1 MRLCKPLPQSSARL
15 CRPYRFSHRTYR
27 HYATGQSQD
36 VAQPRGPSAA
46 ATKEPKNEEEPF
58 NVDPVNKKIETAVG
72 DLPLSPVMD
81 PSFWEAR
88 QRYQTPKAKPGKAQ
102 NSVERQFRRL
112 PKFFLQ
118 DFNLIQHPET
128 GAPWWVPRSL
138 MRHESHVVERL
149 DEEGIS
155 EAIQKETEAAA
166 GAEKDTTP
174 TPESEEGDDAS
185 IVADTDSGKGGRPYG
200 PSAYA
205 LARKDLFAAFKT
217 EGSGFMNSHKRLFGG
232 SSSRYRIFGSRA
244 VWREDMDTYI
254 LDLMQREVVDHLLYL
269 ARLCAEQGRYYV
281 VRCYG
286 WDDVQHKHKGALLWF
301 QSETQGGTP
310 PGPFATLDTHTRNL
324 HGENNPVTVAVH
336 NMPMLLGDE
345 QAARL
350 KSEARV
356 FGEGSIFML
365 AGRRTTDLQANLWRL
380 QGLMRDP
387 EHSRDGASPILGY
400 DPEDGTCL
408 VPAIV
413 PDLELGIGREDQSI
427 SLDVRR
433 EMVKEWETRKTKG
446 YRVVFLDNLKPLRDL
461 SEPSFE
467 KFQCYPQQIVAND
480 FGYQSD
486 FRYYRP
492 CSFAMYGMESEP
504 VEPKEKWIIAVRL
517 WILQH
522 ISFGGYRCHG
532 QAFA

>member
-1 MRLCKPLPQSSARL
+1 MSS
-15 CRPYRFSHRTYR
+15 
-27 HYATGQSQD
+27 SQD
-36 VAQPRGPSAA
+36 VAQPRAPSAA
-46 ATKEPKNEEEPF
+46 ATKEPKNEDEPF
-58 NVDPVNKKIETAVG
+58 KVDPVNKKIETAVG

-102 NSVERQFRRL
+102 NSVERQFRANPFAKALATPLRQCSITHQRL

-138 MRHESHVVERL
+138 MRHESHVAEHP
-149 DEEGIS
+149 DKEEIS
-155 EAIQKETEAAA
+155 EAIQKQEAAIN
-166 GAEKDTTP
+166 AEKDVTTTP
-174 TPESEEGDDAS
+174 PENEEEGKAS
-185 IVADTDSGKGGRPYG
+185 VVADTDTSKAGRPYG

-232 SSSRYRIFGSRA
+232 SSSRYRIFGGRA

-254 LDLMQREVVDHLLYL
+254 LDLMRREVVDHLLYL
-269 ARLCAEQGRYYV
+269 SRLCVEQARYYI

-301 QSETQGGTP
+301 QNETEGEAL
-310 PGPFATLDTHTRNL
+310 PGPFATFDTHTRNL
-324 HGENNPVTVAVH
+324 QGENNPVTVAVH

-365 AGRRTTDLQANLWRL
+365 AGRRTADLQANLWRL
-380 QGLMRDP
+380 QGYLAD
-387 EHSRDGASPILGY
+387 
-400 DPEDGTCL
+400 
-408 VPAIV
+408 
-413 PDLELGIGREDQSI
+413 
-427 SLDVRR
+427 
-433 EMVKEWETRKTKG
+433 
-446 YRVVFLDNLKPLRDL
+446 YRNMP
-461 SEPSFE
+461 
-467 KFQCYPQQIVAND
+467 
-480 FGYQSD
+480 
-486 FRYYRP
+486 
-492 CSFAMYGMESEP
+492 
-504 VEPKEKWIIAVRL
+504 
-517 WILQH
+517 
-522 ISFGGYRCHG
+522 
-532 QAFA
+532 

>member
-1 MRLCKPLPQSSARL
+1 MAPDPAHGSEIYEHVLQPPDYPVSYDSITAHYHKGVTSAAGGASEATTRPAKYLDYCISAFGTCQHDSPTSQDLGLFRLHLENTAKYSLQRLELHAAADSNVVMRLCKAVPQSSARL
-15 CRPYRFSHRTYR
+15 CRYYSSSHRIYR
-27 HYATGQSQD
+27 HYATGKSRD
-36 VAQPRGPSAA
+36 VAQPRAPSAA
-46 ATKEPKNEEEPF
+46 ATKEPKNQEESF

-88 QRYQTPKAKPGKAQ
+88 QRYQTPKAKAGKAQ
-102 NSVERQFRRL
+102 NSVERQFRANPFAKALATPLRQCSITHQRL

-138 MRHESHVVERL
+138 MRHESHVAEHP
-149 DEEGIS
+149 DKEEIL
-155 EAIQKETEAAA
+155 EAIQKEEAAIS
-166 GAEKDTTP
+166 AEKDVTTTTP
-174 TPESEEGDDAS
+174 ENEEGKAS
-185 IVADTDSGKGGRPYG
+185 VAAETDTGKEGRPYG
-200 PSAYA
+200 PSVYA
-205 LARKDLFAAFKT
+205 LARKDLFAAFTT
-217 EGSGFMNSHKRLFGG
+217 ERSGFMNSHKRLFGG

-254 LDLMQREVVDHLLYL
+254 LDLMRRQVVDHLLYL
-269 ARLCAEQGRYYV
+269 SRLCAEQARYYI

-301 QSETQGGTP
+301 QNEAEGETP
-310 PGPFATLDTHTRNL
+310 PGPFATFDTHTRNL

-380 QGLMRDP
+380 QGYLAD
-387 EHSRDGASPILGY
+387 
-400 DPEDGTCL
+400 
-408 VPAIV
+408 
-413 PDLELGIGREDQSI
+413 
-427 SLDVRR
+427 
-433 EMVKEWETRKTKG
+433 
-446 YRVVFLDNLKPLRDL
+446 YRNIP
-461 SEPSFE
+461 
-467 KFQCYPQQIVAND
+467 
-480 FGYQSD
+480 
-486 FRYYRP
+486 
-492 CSFAMYGMESEP
+492 
-504 VEPKEKWIIAVRL
+504 
-517 WILQH
+517 
-522 ISFGGYRCHG
+522 
-532 QAFA
+532 

>member
-1 MRLCKPLPQSSARL
+1 MSS
-15 CRPYRFSHRTYR
+15 
-27 HYATGQSQD
+27 
-36 VAQPRGPSAA
+36 PRAPSAA

-102 NSVERQFRRL
+102 NSVERQFRANPFAKALATPLRQCSITHQRL

-138 MRHESHVVERL
+138 MRHESHVAEHP
-149 DEEGIS
+149 DKEEIS
-155 EAIQKETEAAA
+155 EAIQKEEAAIS
-166 GAEKDTTP
+166 AEEDVMMTTP
-174 TPESEEGDDAS
+174 ENEEEGKAS
-185 IVADTDSGKGGRPYG
+185 VVADTDTGKGGRPYG
-200 PSAYA
+200 PSAHA

-232 SSSRYRIFGSRA
+232 SSSRYRILGGRA

-254 LDLMQREVVDHLLYL
+254 LDLMRREVVDHLLYL
-269 ARLCAEQGRYYV
+269 SQLSTEQARYYI

-301 QSETQGGTP
+301 QNETEGETP
-310 PGPFATLDTHTRNL
+310 PGPFATFDTHTRNL

-350 KSEARV
+350 KTEARV

-365 AGRRTTDLQANLWRL
+365 AGRRTTGLQANLWRL
-380 QGLMRDP
+380 QGYLAD
-387 EHSRDGASPILGY
+387 
-400 DPEDGTCL
+400 
-408 VPAIV
+408 
-413 PDLELGIGREDQSI
+413 
-427 SLDVRR
+427 
-433 EMVKEWETRKTKG
+433 
-446 YRVVFLDNLKPLRDL
+446 YRNLP
-461 SEPSFE
+461 
-467 KFQCYPQQIVAND
+467 
-480 FGYQSD
+480 
-486 FRYYRP
+486 
-492 CSFAMYGMESEP
+492 
-504 VEPKEKWIIAVRL
+504 
-517 WILQH
+517 
-522 ISFGGYRCHG
+522 
-532 QAFA
+532 